1 MLRTLSKLD
10 LVGICENL
18 TPTTDSIYG
27 TFTKVA
33 SELGQWFSTFLVSG
47 TLYTTKNNWRLQ
59 NLLFVEVIFTDIY
72 YIRNKNW
79 KMNLCL
85 LTINTNMYLN

>member
-33 SELGQWFSTFLVSG
+33 SELGQ
-47 TLYTTKNNWRLQ
+47 
-59 NLLFVEVIFTDIY
+59 
-72 YIRNKNW
+72 
-79 KMNLCL
+79 
-85 LTINTNMYLN
+85 